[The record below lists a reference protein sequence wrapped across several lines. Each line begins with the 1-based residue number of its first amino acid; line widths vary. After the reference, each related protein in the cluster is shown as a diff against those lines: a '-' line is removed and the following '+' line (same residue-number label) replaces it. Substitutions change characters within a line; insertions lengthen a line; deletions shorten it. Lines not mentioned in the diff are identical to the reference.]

1 MQGCTL
7 SRRVRELGLTILP
20 MIHVVAWA
28 RKPGTGARD
37 ESPHKSRYVEADADS
52 FGAAK
57 EAVLAELADD
67 WLVGS
72 WRVEPAT

>member
-1 MQGCTL
+1 
-7 SRRVRELGLTILP
+7 

-28 RKPGTGARD
+28 RERGTGARD
-37 ESPHKSRYVEADADS
+37 EPPRESRFIQVDADS
-52 FGAAK
+52 FESAK

-72 WRVEPAT
+72 WRVEPAKP